1 MIFRKHKAFTLLEIL
16 VALSIIAIIFT
27 SAAALDLDYIFKKNT
42 GHLQKDLSARVLTV
56 VAEQTINPQRAVLKV
71 ELPSSCSGEEIQIG
85 AGGYVLS
92 SSEIFCNDSSFRVS
106 KSGQVY
112 EEK

>member
-27 SAAALDLDYIFKKNT
+27 SASVLDLDYIFKKNKD
-42 GHLQKDLSARVLTV
+42 HLQTDLSSRVLTV

-71 ELPSSCSGEEIQIG
+71 ELPSSCLGEEIQIG
-85 AGGYVLS
+85 AGGYVIS
-92 SSEIFCNDSSFRVS
+92 TSGITCNDSILRIS

-112 EEK
+112 EE